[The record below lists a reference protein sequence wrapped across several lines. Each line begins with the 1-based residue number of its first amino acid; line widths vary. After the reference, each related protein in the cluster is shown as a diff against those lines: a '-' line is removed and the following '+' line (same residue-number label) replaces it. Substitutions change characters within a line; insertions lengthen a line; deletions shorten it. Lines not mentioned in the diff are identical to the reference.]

1 MLLIA
6 VVVGVLLLTGTL
18 DVDKIIAAVD
28 DNKPIALIVIIAL
41 FLLKGCSLMFPYAA
55 VFLGTSLVFDL

>member
-1 MLLIA
+1 MRGKLKQYTSIFIMLLIA

-41 FLLKGCSLMFPYAA
+41 FLLKG
-55 VFLGTSLVFDL
+55 